1 MRKFEKYLRTTLVE
15 NQILHRCPT
24 FRVDRVIDFKE
35 NEENPERHAENYFFL
50 GRTPIASK
58 NQTKLPVREGYHIL
72 MYLQSLYKHFS
83 TIRV

>member
-1 MRKFEKYLRTTLVE
+1 MRKFEKYLGTSLVE

-35 NEENPERHAENYFFL
+35 NEENPERHAEIFL
-50 GRTPIASK
+50 GGRTPIASK
-58 NQTKLPVREGYHIL
+58 NQTKLPVQEGYHIL
-72 MYLQSLYKHFS
+72 MFLQSLYKHFS